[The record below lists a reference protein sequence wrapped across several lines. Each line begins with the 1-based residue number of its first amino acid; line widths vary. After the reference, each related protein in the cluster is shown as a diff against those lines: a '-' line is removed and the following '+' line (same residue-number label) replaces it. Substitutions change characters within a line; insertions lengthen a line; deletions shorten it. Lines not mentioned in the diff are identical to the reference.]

1 MKNVWKKTI
10 SFLQS
15 TIVGGLF
22 FLVPLF
28 VVIIIFGKI
37 WQKMTGVG
45 AKFSAFLGIKS
56 VGGIAAGPLMTSI
69 IILGI
74 CIVSG
79 LLIKLT
85 FFATFRNW
93 LDNLLVKYIP
103 GYEFY
108 KITLEQKIRK
118 EEVPNARPAVLLTMD
133 GIGQAGVIVDELN
146 DGRKVVFIP
155 SKPGTTEGQVFIAN
169 AASITPLQIEE
180 ASLNKLLL
188 KQGKGLKEIIQ

>member
-1 MKNVWKKTI
+1 MKKVLKQSAI
-10 SFLQS
+10 FLQS
-15 TIVGGLF
+15 TILGGLF

-45 AKFSAFLGIKS
+45 AKFSALLGIKS
-56 VGGIAAGPLMTSI
+56 VGGIAGGPLMTSI

-74 CIVSG
+74 CLVG
-79 LLIKLT
+79 GFLIKLT
-85 FFATFRNW
+85 FFARFRNW

-108 KITLEQKIRK
+108 KINLEQKIRK
-118 EEVPNARPAVLLTMD
+118 EDVPNARPAVLLTMD

-146 DGRKVVFIP
+146 DGRKVVFVP
-155 SKPGTTEGQVFIAN
+155 SKPGTPEGQVYVVDAS
-169 AASITPLQIEE
+169 SITPLNIEE
-180 ASLNKLLL
+180 ANLNKLLL
-188 KQGKGLKEIIQ
+188 KQGKGLKEIIK

>member
-1 MKNVWKKTI
+1 MKNIWKNTLI
-10 SFLQS
+10 FLQH
-15 TIVGGLF
+15 TILGGLL

-28 VVIIIFGKI
+28 AIIIIFGKI

-45 AKFSAFLGIKS
+45 AKLSALLGIKS
-56 VGGIAAGPLMTSI
+56 VAGIGGGPLMTTL
-69 IILGI
+69 IILSI

-85 FFATFRNW
+85 FFQQFRNW

-118 EEVPNARPAVLLTMD
+118 EEVPNARPTVLLTMD
-133 GIGQAGVIVDELN
+133 GVGQPGVIVDTLT
-146 DGRKVVFIP
+146 DGRKVVFVP
-155 SKPGTTEGQVFIAN
+155 SKPGTPEGQVFVVPASAIATLN
-169 AASITPLQIEE
+169 IEE
-180 ASLNKLLL
+180 ADLNKLLS
-188 KQGKGLKEIIQ
+188 KQGKGLSAIIP